1 MKDGLEQIAA
11 KGVGG
16 KAMGWKWLLRA
27 VAWLRANWRFAA
39 SLIGSVAL
47 TVLLLTLP
55 VDYARLGSYG
65 YLGVFLLTLL
75 PSATV
80 VFPSPT
86 LAVSWIAGG
95 FLSPPLVGL
104 AAGAGATLGE
114 LSGYLA
120 GYGGSVIVS
129 QTRSYERIRK
139 AVNRYGW
146 LAIAVLAFI
155 PNPLFDLGGIAA
167 GAARMPLERFLAACF
182 AGKTLRFMLIA
193 YLGRL

>member
-1 MKDGLEQIAA
+1 MPQE
-11 KGVGG
+11 VV
-16 KAMGWKWLLRA
+16 RA
-27 VAWLRANWRFAA
+27 SVAWLRRNGRFVV
-39 SLIGSVAL
+39 SLGGSVVL
-47 TVLLLTLP
+47 TVLLLVLP
-55 VDYARLGSYG
+55 VDYARLGNYG

-104 AAGAGATLGE
+104 AAGLGATIGE

-120 GYGGSVIVS
+120 GYGGSALAS
-129 QTRSYERIRK
+129 RARSYERIRA
-139 AVNRYGW
+139 AVMRYGW

-167 GAARMPLERFLAACF
+167 GAVRMPLWQFLLACF
-182 AGKTLRFMLIA
+182 VGKTLRFVLIA

>member
-1 MKDGLEQIAA
+1 MDHPAWTGEQCR
-11 KGVGG
+11 GF
-16 KAMGWKWLLRA
+16 WRPWLPRA
-27 VAWLRANWRFAA
+27 VVWLRENWRFPA
-39 SLIGSVAL
+39 SLLGSVAL
-47 TVLLLTLP
+47 TVLLLVLP
-55 VDYARLGSYG
+55 VNYAALGNYG

-114 LSGYLA
+114 LTGYLA
-120 GYGGSVIVS
+120 GYGGSALAS
-129 QTRSYERIRK
+129 RSRSYERIRK

-146 LAIAVLAFI
+146 LAIALLAFI
-155 PNPLFDLGGIAA
+155 PNPLFDFGGIAA
-167 GAARMPLERFLAACF
+167 GTARMPLWRFLLACF
-182 AGKTLRFMLIA
+182 VGKTLRFALIA